1 MDSIDYENDFVF
13 LTDKKG
19 QLTGGGFTIRSEL
32 LENTIYG
39 DKSTNNN
46 YQVGAGAGAGN
57 GAGNGAEYKTILDS
71 LKDMV
76 VPAGLFYVQ
85 HNTKKNQTVKYGNN
99 SEPVEDTL
107 YNKLLDLVSPEKRM
121 INSIKTRKKRDNKQ
135 KMTRK
140 NK

>member
-13 LTDKKG
+13 LTDKQG

-39 DKSTNNN
+39 DTTNTIDGSN
-46 YQVGAGAGAGN
+46 YQIGAGLKSSVN
-57 GAGNGAEYKTILDS
+57 HNTTLKS
-71 LKDMV
+71 FKDMV
-76 VPAGLFYVQ
+76 VPAGLFYIEPQ
-85 HNTKKNQTVKYGNN
+85 SRGNKNHKVKYEN
-99 SEPVEDTL
+99 SKEPIEDTL
-107 YNKLLDLVSPEKRM
+107 YDKLLELVSPDKRASV
-121 INSIKTRKKRDNKQ
+121 SIKTRKKRDKKQ

>member
-13 LTDKKG
+13 LTDKQG
-19 QLTGGGFTIRSEL
+19 HLTGGGFTIQSEL

-39 DKSTNNN
+39 DKTTNNN
-46 YQVGAGAGAGN
+46 YQVGAGAGA
-57 GAGNGAEYKTILDS
+57 EYKTITDS

-85 HNTKKNQTVKYGNN
+85 HNTKKNQTVKYVNN

-107 YNKLLDLVSPEKRM
+107 YNKLLDLVSPDKRM
-121 INSIKTRKKRDNKQ
+121 INSIKTRKKRDKKQ
-135 KMTRK
+135 KTTRK
-140 NK
+140 RS